1 MANLNRLDPFSDSL
15 EEAFQ
20 RIFGP
25 PRAKV
30 KTGTTDIEGAVQKEE
45 QAREIKTEVAPASF
59 RPYRRHEVPGEAHER
74 QVPPRRSPRERATG
88 PTSPLPNVSG
98 RRGLGEIDRGD

>member
-1 MANLNRLDPFSDSL
+1 MANLNRLDPFSDVL

-30 KTGTTDIEGAVQKEE
+30 KGATTDIEVAIQKEE

-59 RPYRRHEVPGEAHER
+59 PPCRRHGVPGETHEGKY
-74 QVPPRRSPRERATG
+74 QRA
-88 PTSPLPNVSG
+88 
-98 RRGLGEIDRGD
+98 GESVRPA